1 MGITMRMYA
10 QRKGWDLGQV
20 EVQLEAEKSGHGVIS
35 GIKMHIEFRGT
46 LSEEEQMRLKE
57 IATRCPTHKVLS
69 AGVPIVQ
76 V

>member
-1 MGITMRMYA
+1 MRMYA

-20 EVQLEAEKSGHGVIS
+20 EVQLEAGKSGHGVIS
-35 GIKMHIEFRGT
+35 GIKMHIECEGT